1 MEIKSFERSYL
12 EDVKKLLKAAFYRE
26 NSNAVLNEWEFAET
40 VLQDAVSVPD
50 CRGKGRSDRLQYF
63 DGCRNRRAE
72 GTGAGTARSKKRM
85 PKQGN
90 RYPAGS

>member
-40 VLQDAVSVPD
+40 VLP
-50 CRGKGRSDRLQYF
+50 
-63 DGCRNRRAE
+63 RR
-72 GTGAGTARSKKRM
+72 RI
-85 PKQGN
+85 
-90 RYPAGS
+90 